1 MSTWLCACGG
11 QRATLGVGSVLP
23 PRGSW
28 ALFEVVILGRTWLL
42 LLINFLDFAR
52 ENFM

>member
-1 MSTWLCACGG
+1 MCAWLCACGG

-23 PRGSW
+23 PCGPW
-28 ALFEVVILGRTWLL
+28 ALFEVVILGRMWLF
-42 LLINFLDFAR
+42 LLINLLDFAR